1 MSEQQHPDA
10 RGALRAAEI
19 AVAEGDLDQA
29 EDACVAAL
37 SAIRRQQADRHG
49 GGA

>member
-19 AVAEGDLDQA
+19 AVADGDLERA

-37 SAIRRQQADRHG
+37 SEIRRQQAKQHG
-49 GGA
+49 GTE

>member
-1 MSEQQHPDA
+1 MSDQQQPDA

-19 AVAEGDLDQA
+19 AVADGDLGQA

-37 SAIRRQQADRHG
+37 SAIRRQRAEQHG
-49 GGA
+49 GDA

>member
-1 MSEQQHPDA
+1 MSDQQQPDA

-19 AVAEGDLDQA
+19 AVAEGDLEQA

-37 SAIRRQQADRHG
+37 SAIRRQQAERHG
-49 GGA
+49 GEP

>member
-19 AVAEGDLDQA
+19 AVAEDDLDRA

-37 SAIRRQQADRHG
+37 SAIRRQQAEQHG
-49 GGA
+49 GSK